1 MYLFEGAGSSTMS
14 AGDHYIFALEDSD
27 VCIFL
32 IDNAD
37 GVTPG
42 VQREIDAAKRQH
54 IKSLFYFCDE
64 TTKEKTS
71 LELSLMGVSFAK
83 SSIVH
88 KFNDL
93 IQNGARIF
101 VQKKERRIQA
111 RLMNGVCGFWR

>member
-1 MYLFEGAGSSTMS
+1 MS